1 MKKPFKRNKLYA
13 RVRKSPT
20 LVLVLLLIVMAISGL
35 GSKLV
40 HAVSCSSVS
49 DCQAQI
55 NNLNNQNTQAQ
66 QYVNSLSSRIQSY
79 QNTINSLGAQIA
91 SVQQQLSANQAKQA
105 ALQQQITANE
115 QEIANK
121 KAVLADDIKTM
132 YVDGQMTTL
141 EELATSSNLSSFV
154 DKQEYQSVVQSELN
168 AIIQQINGLQ
178 KQLQS
183 QKLQV
188 AGLIST
194 EQTQNVQLTSAENQ
208 QQQLLS
214 YNQAQQAAYN
224 AQIATDNSNISQ
236 LTAQLTALNSAGT
249 TSVVSSGVCGGGYP
263 AQALDPYYPGD
274 GFNKYWGCN
283 YPQDSS
289 EDNWHMENRE
299 CVSYTAYMA
308 YTKYG
313 VSTSNWGDAYQW
325 IASAEAAG
333 YTVNQTPAVGAIAI
347 RNRDYNVPGDVGHAM
362 YVVAV
367 NGPDSITVDEYNENY
382 NGTFDQRTFAPSSYA
397 NRGGLYYIHF
407 N

>member
-20 LVLVLLLIVMAISGL
+20 LVLVLLLTVMAISGL

-55 NNLNNQNTQAQ
+55 NNLNNQNAQAQ

-79 QNTINSLGAQIA
+79 QNTINSLGSQIA

-249 TSVVSSGVCGGGYP
+249 TSVVSSGVCW
-263 AQALDPYYPGD
+263 QFLV
-274 GFNKYWGCN
+274 
-283 YPQDSS
+283 
-289 EDNWHMENRE
+289 R
-299 CVSYTAYMA
+299 
-308 YTKYG
+308 
-313 VSTSNWGDAYQW
+313 
-325 IASAEAAG
+325 
-333 YTVNQTPAVGAIAI
+333 
-347 RNRDYNVPGDVGHAM
+347 
-362 YVVAV
+362 
-367 NGPDSITVDEYNENY
+367 
-382 NGTFDQRTFAPSSYA
+382 
-397 NRGGLYYIHF
+397 
-407 N
+407 